1 MEILFFL
8 AIISNIALCVVMF
21 VEIEHMIDNQLE
33 FEKVFTRVLK
43 TNKKRGKK

>member
-1 MEILFFL
+1 MEILFFIGL
-8 AIISNIALCVVMF
+8 ISNIVLSVVMF
-21 VEIEHMIDNQLE
+21 IEIEHLIDNQLE